1 MATSSRH
8 LNIVLGVGGGIAAY
22 KSASLLRLLKEQG
35 HDVHVVPTTA
45 SLNFVGAATW
55 EALSGHPVSASVWN
69 NVDEVP
75 HVRLGQNAD
84 LVIVA
89 PATADLL
96 SRAAQGSANDLLT
109 NVLLTARCP
118 VVLAPAMHTEMWTHA
133 ATRANVETLR
143 SRGVIVI
150 DPAVGRLTGSDS
162 GAGRLPEP
170 EDIARTALST
180 VEPPAVHDLAGRS
193 IVITAG
199 GTREYID
206 PVRFI
211 GNRSTGKQGIALA
224 TTAANRGA
232 TVTLICANVSLPVP
246 AHIQTIHVETGQEL
260 REQVIAHGRAAD
272 VIVMSAAVADFTVAR
287 ESLTKIKKSDGEDS
301 ISLELVKTVD
311 ILKELVTRRN
321 ADTLQQIIVG
331 FAAETGD
338 ESATVLQHGQA
349 KLDRKGCDLLVVN
362 EVGKNLG
369 FASDDNA
376 AVILTREPRKFLEVE
391 RTSKI
396 KLSDHVWDEV
406 LAVAKLSRS

>member
-1 MATSSRH
+1 MATSSRA

-35 HDVHVVPTTA
+35 HDVHVVPTA
-45 SLNFVGAATW
+45 AALNFVGAATW
-55 EALSGHPVSASVWN
+55 EALSGHPAAATVWE

-75 HVRLGQNAD
+75 HVRLGQEAD

-118 VVLAPAMHTEMWTHA
+118 VVFAPAMHTEMWTHA
-133 ATRANVETLR
+133 ATQENVATLR
-143 SRGVIVI
+143 ARGVTVI
-150 DPAVGRLTGSDS
+150 DPAVGRLTGADT

-170 EDIARTALST
+170 EEIARIALDCIDGGQR
-180 VEPPAVHDLAGRS
+180 DLVGRS
-193 IVITAG
+193 VVITAG

-224 TTAANRGA
+224 VTASSRGA
-232 TVTLICANVSLPVP
+232 HVTLICANVALPIP
-246 AHIQTIHVETGQEL
+246 AGITVVHVETGPEL
-260 REQVIAHGRAAD
+260 REQVLALGRTAD
-272 VIVMSAAVADFTVAR
+272 VIVMAAAVADFTVAS
-287 ESLTKIKKSDGEDS
+287 ESMTKIKKTDADQS
-301 ISLELVKTVD
+301 ISLELVKTAD
-311 ILKELVTRRN
+311 ILKELATRRN
-321 ADTLQQIIVG
+321 AEHIDQLIVG

-338 ESATVLQHGQA
+338 DTATVLEHGQA

-362 EVGKNLG
+362 EVGKDLG
-369 FASDDNA
+369 FGTEDNA
-376 AVILTREPRKFLEVE
+376 AVIITREPRAHREVA
-391 RTSKI
+391 RTSKSNLANSI
-396 KLSDHVWDEV
+396 WDEV
-406 LAVAKLSRS
+406 RKHFTQS

>member
-1 MATSSRH
+1 M
-8 LNIVLGVGGGIAAY
+8 LGVGGGIAAY

-35 HDVHVVPTTA
+35 HDVHVVPTVA
-45 SLNFVGAATW
+45 ALNFVGAATW
-55 EALSGHPVSASVWN
+55 EALSGHPVSATVWE

-75 HVRLGQNAD
+75 HVRLGQEAD

-118 VVLAPAMHTEMWTHA
+118 VVFAPAMHTEMWTHA
-133 ATRANVETLR
+133 ATQKNVATLR
-143 SRGVIVI
+143 SRGVVVI
-150 DPAVGRLTGSDS
+150 DPAVGRLTGADS

-170 EDIARTALST
+170 EDIVSIALGC
-180 VEPPAVHDLAGRS
+180 VDGGDRDLIGRS
-193 IVITAG
+193 VVITAG

-224 TTAANRGA
+224 VTAAARGA
-232 TVTLICANVSLPVP
+232 NVTLICANVSLPIPTGITVV
-246 AHIQTIHVETGQEL
+246 HVETGPEL
-260 REQVIAHGRAAD
+260 REQVLAHGRNAEA
-272 VIVMSAAVADFTVAR
+272 IVMAAAVADFTVTS
-287 ESLTKIKKSDGEDS
+287 ESFTKIKKSDSEQS
-301 ISLELVKTVD
+301 ISLELVKTAD

-321 ADTLQQIIVG
+321 NEQLRQVIVG

-338 ESATVLQHGQA
+338 ASATVLEHGQA

-369 FASDDNA
+369 FGTDDNA
-376 AVILTREPRKFLEVE
+376 AVIITREPRAHSEVA
-391 RTSKI
+391 RTSKSNLANSI
-396 KLSDHVWDEV
+396 WDEV
-406 LAVAKLSRS
+406 RIHFERS